1 MSTHQE
7 QQAQQ
12 DKRIEENLDRI
23 QHRIVVF
30 SGKGGVGK
38 STVAVNLAY
47 AMQSRGQKI
56 GLMDADITGPNVPQM
71 TGLKG
76 SPKVHDDGKRFFP
89 QEKDGLQIVSM
100 ASMMPPDAALIWRGP
115 LRSTVITQFLGDVIW
130 GKLDHLLADLPPGT
144 GDEVLTAAQRMKPQT
159 AVVVTTPQDVS
170 LADCRRAVTMAKKL
184 EIPRIAIVENMS
196 GLICPHCDKVIDIFD
211 NGGGERLANETG
223 ATFLGRVPMEVETR
237 TGGDTGKPAVLHR
250 PESAT
255 AKAFDDIATQL
266 ASLIKS

>member
-1 MSTHQE
+1 MSTQQE

-12 DKRIEENLDRI
+12 DQRIEENLKHI
-23 QHRIVVF
+23 KHRIVIF

-47 AMQSRGQKI
+47 AMKNRNHKV
-56 GLMDADITGPNVPQM
+56 GLMDADITGPNIPQM
-71 TGLKG
+71 TGLTG
-76 SPKVHDDGKRFFP
+76 SPKIHEDGKRFYP
-89 QEKDGLQIVSM
+89 QEKNGVSIVSM
-100 ASMMPPDAALIWRGP
+100 ASLMPPDTALIWRGP
-115 LRSTVITQFLGDVIW
+115 LRSTVITQFLGDVLW
-130 GKLDHLLADLPPGT
+130 GELDHLLADLPPGT

-184 EIPRIAIVENMS
+184 EIPRIAVVENMS
-196 GLICPHCDKVIDIFD
+196 GLICPHCDKSIDIFD
-211 NGGGERLANETG
+211 SGGGEKLALETG
-223 ATFLGRVPMEVETR
+223 ATFLGRIPMEIETR
-237 TGGDTGKPAVLHR
+237 IGGDIGQPAVLHR

-255 AKAFDDIATQL
+255 ARAFEEIATQL